1 MNKNLLPLTAAALLW
16 ALAPAPASAIS
27 FGLGKAVAGQGA
39 KVTDKA
45 ANPLPS
51 CGGNF
56 ALFTQ
61 PPVTDANLV
70 SVSPVGSQ
78 SSHIFPPDHMY
89 FNYNEPMPNLGTVLY
104 APSNGWVVQVT
115 VNNQSS
121 GLPFGINPNYYIGFS
136 PCAEV
141 TLNILSIATIS
152 PALTAA
158 LSAPTSVTRCS
169 SFNNSGGGPNPEIG
183 EGCVTYMQV
192 PVHAGD
198 VLGTGLVADFGPL
211 QDTRVSISGFA
222 NPSRHDLHRGLCPLD
237 YWAPNVLPAAH
248 YTPGYNLG
256 TTVFAR
262 TASPTCGTIMQ
273 DVPGTAQGDWY
284 FPGAANLAESAHLAL
299 VHDIVFTSSAVFSV
313 GTSMTNFGGIL
324 QTKQY
329 FQPKTAP
336 DGTRIDYDFN
346 LVNDGQIY
354 CYDTFSV
361 ASPVFAASPDLSGYV
376 VLLQLDSTKT
386 NLTIEL
392 QNPATNCA
400 GASPWSFTNA
410 AIGYQR

>member
-1 MNKNLLPLTAAALLW
+1 MNRHSRPWAAAALLW
-16 ALAPAPASAIS
+16 ALVPARASAFS

-45 ANPLPS
+45 ADPLPS

-61 PPVTDANLV
+61 PPVTDPNLV

-89 FNYNEPMPNLGTVLY
+89 FNYNETMPNLGTVLY

-121 GLPFGINPNYYIGFS
+121 GQPFGINPNYYIGFS

-141 TLNILSIATIS
+141 VLNILAIANLS
-152 PALTAA
+152 PAVAAA
-158 LSAPTSVTRCS
+158 LSAPMSVTQCS
-169 SFNNSGGGPNPEIG
+169 SFNHGGGGTNPEIG
-183 EGCVTYMQV
+183 EGCITNMRLA
-192 PVHAGD
+192 VHAGD
-198 VLGTGLVADFGPL
+198 VLGTGLVQDFGPL
-211 QDTRVSISGFA
+211 EDTRVSISGFA
-222 NPSRHDLHRGLCPLD
+222 NPSRHDLHRGLCPLS
-237 YWAPNVLPAAH
+237 YWAPNVLPATN
-248 YTPGYNLG
+248 YTSGYNLG
-256 TTVFAR
+256 ATVFPRNAP
-262 TASPTCGTIMQ
+262 PTCGTIMQ

-284 FPGAANLAESAHLAL
+284 FPGAANLDETVHLAL

-313 GTSMTNFGGIL
+313 GTAMTNFGGIL
-324 QTKQY
+324 QGKQY
-329 FQPKTAP
+329 FVPKTTA

-354 CYDTFSV
+354 CYDTFT
-361 ASPVFAASPDLSGYV
+361 ASSPLFAGSPDLAGYI
-376 VLLQLDSTKT
+376 VLLQLDATKT
-386 NLTIEL
+386 NLTMEL
-392 QNPATNCA
+392 QDPTANCL
-400 GASPWSFTNA
+400 GAQPWSFTNA